1 MGAMREYFLTS
12 ERLSFSVWREDDL
25 AYAQTLW
32 GDPEVTKYL
41 ISGGRMSP
49 EDVRRRL
56 EQEIGTFR
64 AHGIQYWP
72 VFLKGTGEFV
82 GCCGLRPH
90 GDDPQVLE
98 IGVHLV
104 RAHWGKGIATEACG
118 AVINHAFEELD
129 VSCLFAGHNPNNS
142 ASARMIRKLGFTYV
156 ADEYYPS
163 TGLMHPSYKM
173 VKRFQE

>member
-1 MGAMREYFLTS
+1 M
-12 ERLSFSVWREDDL
+12 
-25 AYAQTLW
+25 
-32 GDPEVTKYL
+32 
-41 ISGGRMSP
+41 
-49 EDVRRRL
+49 
-56 EQEIGTFR
+56 
-64 AHGIQYWP
+64 
-72 VFLKGTGEFV
+72 
-82 GCCGLRPH
+82 
-90 GDDPQVLE
+90 LE